1 VCRRRNGE
9 SSSCVSSLAPEV
21 PPSSTD
27 TVPLH
32 AFPRPTRVAHISAE
46 LIAGFCSFSRAQL
59 YLGKM
64 EGRSLHQR
72 GTDRHQASQPKSRV
86 LEQRKDW
93 LRPPASPLC
102 WKVNSFLF
110 FLMGRKSTIH
120 CNRQPVWSVLPRSET
135 DKASVAP
142 QTRACSHSHDCTK
155 SFKEMANWIPCLRGN
170 LFPL

>member
-1 VCRRRNGE
+1 MLAVRLLKYL
-9 SSSCVSSLAPEV
+9 SSARG
-21 PPSSTD
+21 PSH
-27 TVPLH
+27 V
-32 AFPRPTRVAHISAE
+32 FPWPTRVTHISAE
-46 LIAGFCSFSRAQL
+46 LSSGKPAQTSNHL
-59 YLGKM
+59 YLRKM
-64 EGRSLHQR
+64 EGHSLHKR
-72 GTDRHQASQPKSRV
+72 GKDRQQASQHKSRI

-93 LRPPASPLC
+93 LKLQASPLC

-110 FLMGRKSTIH
+110 FLMGRKSTIP

-155 SFKEMANWIPCLRGN
+155 SFKEMVNWIPCLRGN